1 MSRENYVR
9 VSINR
14 DFPDGG
20 HNGGGFATKI
30 PQESV
35 DDDFQPFSEKQY
47 EIASR
52 IWQILELIGV
62 SWHIAMLDAMR
73 LPQITKA
80 VAILSDAWL
89 ESDRINEF
97 DDCCQFIVRLERLF
111 DLNPN
116 SELTTEQK
124 LLVSKLIEQ
133 GAIVILFDRV
143 LDDAGLITGQ
153 KPRGAPAYAVGC
165 SVGCLL
171 LRHDAMAYT
180 VDSTVFNGGNWW
192 YWLTD
197 EAGEV
202 SHCAKEADLYLLIAD

>member
-1 MSRENYVR
+1 MSRENFVR

-30 PQESV
+30 PQEV

-52 IWQILELIGV
+52 IWQILKLIGV

-80 VAILSDAWL
+80 IAILSDAWL

-111 DLNPN
+111 DLNP
-116 SELTTEQK
+116 SSGLTTEQK
-124 LLVSKLIEQ
+124 RLVSKKLIEQ
-133 GAIVILFDRV
+133 GAIVMLFRS
-143 LDDAGLITGQ
+143 
-153 KPRGAPAYAVGC
+153 
-165 SVGCLL
+165 SV
-171 LRHDAMAYT
+171 D
-180 VDSTVFNGGNWW
+180 
-192 YWLTD
+192 
-197 EAGEV
+197 
-202 SHCAKEADLYLLIAD
+202 